1 MPCYPL
7 KSKGDHRQVSFS
19 MKLIPLQ
26 KNFLILG
33 LPGNKRVQTIWSL
46 LLFYIC
52 RWPKLGLSTAPV
64 RMSQM
69 LPAASSVCSSSR
81 AGNQMMI
88 PGKKKYATW
97 GAAVKH
103 LICIY
108 ITQTCFLYA
117 EDRLLHEVDKS
128 WLLIIA

>member
-33 LPGNKRVQTIWSL
+33 LPGNKRFQTIWSL
-46 LLFYIC
+46 AFYIC

-88 PGKKKYATW
+88 PGKKKYTTR
-97 GAAVKH
+97 GAVVKH

-108 ITQTCFLYA
+108 ITQTCYLYA

>member
-1 MPCYPL
+1 MLPSEVKRRPSSGFIFNETYSFAKKLLNSWPAWQQ
-7 KSKGDHRQVSFS
+7 KGSDIMVS
-19 MKLIPLQ
+19 LA
-26 KNFLILG
+26 
-33 LPGNKRVQTIWSL
+33 
-46 LLFYIC
+46 FYIC

-64 RMSQM
+64 RMNQM

>member
-26 KNFLILG
+26 KKLLNSWPAWQQKG
-33 LPGNKRVQTIWSL
+33 SDNMVSL
-46 LLFYIC
+46 AFYIC